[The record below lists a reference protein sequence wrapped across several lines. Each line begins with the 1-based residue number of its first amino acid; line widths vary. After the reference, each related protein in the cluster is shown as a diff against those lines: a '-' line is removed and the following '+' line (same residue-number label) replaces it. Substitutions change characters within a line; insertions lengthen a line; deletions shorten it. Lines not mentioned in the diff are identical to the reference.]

1 MKLIIGLVI
10 GSAMFIYGSYYVS
23 YVSLILISNAH
34 STATPMAD
42 YAVSTVVIDLCL
54 D

>member
-10 GSAMFIYGSYYVS
+10 GSTVLVYGSYYVS

-34 STATPMAD
+34 STATPRAD
-42 YAVSTVVIDLCL
+42 YAVSTVVILKYL

>member
-1 MKLIIGLVI
+1 MKLIIGSVVLSTVLV
-10 GSAMFIYGSYYVS
+10 YGSYYVS
-23 YVSLILISNAH
+23 YVYLILISNAH
-34 STATPMAD
+34 LTATPMVL

>member
-10 GSAMFIYGSYYVS
+10 GSTVLVYGSYYVS
-23 YVSLILISNAH
+23 YVYLILISNAH